1 MLAISICIFKCLL
14 EQIFALFNQTC
25 SFLLQVYLSLVPI
38 IAGVAIA
45 SFTELSFDVI
55 GLMSALAAT
64 LQHTLQNIYS
74 KKVLHD
80 TGIHHLR
87 LLHILGRLAL
97 LMFLPVWFYFDFWH
111 LVTVSNLNVIKITF
125 NYLIDYLLSI
135 LFNWF

>member
-1 MLAISICIFKCLL
+1 
-14 EQIFALFNQTC
+14 
-25 SFLLQVYLSLVPI
+25 
-38 IAGVAIA
+38 
-45 SFTELSFDVI
+45 
-55 GLMSALAAT
+55 MSALAAT

-111 LVTVSNLNVIKITF
+111 LVTVSNLNVIKIAF
-125 NYLIDYLLSI
+125 NCLIGYLLI
-135 LFNWF
+135 TLFNWF